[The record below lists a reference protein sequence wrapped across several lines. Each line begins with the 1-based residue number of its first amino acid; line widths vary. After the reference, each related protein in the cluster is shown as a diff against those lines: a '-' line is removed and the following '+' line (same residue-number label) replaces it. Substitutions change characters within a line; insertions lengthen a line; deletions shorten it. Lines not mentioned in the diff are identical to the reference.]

1 MATTIQVPGPTV
13 VYIGG
18 SVLGYS
24 DNDTLPSITFT
35 DHMREIK
42 TVQSGE
48 APEEVV
54 LTNTTARISV
64 SLVKW
69 DEAILTTLLETQ
81 RGGGEVGNTVV
92 GYRLIGEAAYSALS
106 ISSVSNA
113 QDYTFE
119 VAYLMNDGVQDSQWG
134 NRERVLTLNFTAI
147 PNPATNLLYT
157 YTGITPPAP

>member
-13 VYIGG
+13 VYIGD
-18 SVLGYS
+18 SILGYS

-48 APEEVV
+48 APEEIV

-69 DEAILTTLLETQ
+69 DETVLNTLLETQ
-81 RGGGEVGNTVV
+81 RGGGEAGKTVV
-92 GYRLIGEAAYSALS
+92 GYRLIDNAAYSALY
-106 ISSVSNA
+106 ISSVGTT
-113 QDYTFE
+113 QEYGFE

-147 PNPATNLLYT
+147 PNPTTNVLYT
-157 YTGITPPAP
+157 YTGITPP